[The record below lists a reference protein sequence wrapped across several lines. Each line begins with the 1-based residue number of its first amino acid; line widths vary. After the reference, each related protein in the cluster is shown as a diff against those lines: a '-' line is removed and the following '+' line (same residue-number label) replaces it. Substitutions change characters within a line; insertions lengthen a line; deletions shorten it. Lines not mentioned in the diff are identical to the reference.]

1 MWYWFADCR
10 VRRVVQDWPVGGRY
24 WRGSSQ
30 ILQEDSEVVS
40 YCIPQVEHI
49 MRSREA
55 GMFAVQKVVA
65 YPEDVMLLS
74 LWLRESSE
82 VLDIREIR

>member
-1 MWYWFADCR
+1 MLVDTLLVSEAGCDAY
-10 VRRVVQDWPVGGRY
+10 PVGGRY

-55 GMFAVQKVVA
+55 GMFAVQKFVA